1 MSTLKYSEL
10 SAASFGGRGWRVWWQ
25 LRAYA
30 GSAQT
35 YELGLTTPPLG
46 LERSLSI
53 GITSQFQDEN
63 KYLRLAIQQSEAIK
77 RKGGFY
83 KDASKSL
90 QSSKFYFGVKTLK
103 TRASSV
109 SSL

>member
-1 MSTLKYSEL
+1 MVMR
-10 SAASFGGRGWRVWWQ
+10 AR
-25 LRAYA
+25 LRPIIHRLID
-30 GSAQT
+30 T
-35 YELGLTTPPLG
+35 RLVTTPPLR

-53 GITSQFQDEN
+53 GITSQFQEN